1 MVEIPPLT
9 AADLATVTAFAGLPD
24 ATLDWLLAHG
34 TGRTAAH
41 GETLFE
47 PGAPAELMVAVIRGG
62 IQFYAAK
69 GAQRDPIF
77 RVEAGQVTG
86 VLPYSR
92 LRIINNQGTAVGD
105 TWLYALHRNQF
116 PALEQ
121 ASPELTQRLVGVMND
136 RSRDQVR
143 NQERDDKLR
152 ALGKLSAGLAHEL
165 NNPAAAIARAAQAL
179 AKQATTKPKLLQE
192 LIAQC
197 PDPSAL
203 FAFAALAVPV
213 AATAEAP
220 PLHLSP
226 MQQSQ
231 REDELADWLT
241 DQGVADA
248 YRIAPGLVE
257 TGLTEQTLGAAA
269 EVLPPAARPAAF
281 AWLECQQSTLRLIH
295 DVQEAGARISKLV
308 ADVKTYSHMDRAG
321 GFELLDLT
329 AGLDST
335 LNMLGYQLREKNVR
349 LTRDY
354 APDLPQIRGQVS
366 SLNQVWTNLIDN
378 ALDALPAQGGELTL
392 RTRREGDFVRVFL
405 IDNGSGIPADVL
417 PHIFEPF
424 YTTKQ
429 AGSGSGLGLDIAQR
443 IIRQHDGRLE
453 VDSKPGRTEFCAWLP
468 VAAPLA

>member
-1 MVEIPPLT
+1 MTSSPAL
-9 AADLATVTAFAGLPD
+9 AATDLATITAFADLPE
-24 ATLDWLLAHG
+24 ATLSWLLD
-34 TGRTAAH
+34 H
-41 GETLFE
+41 GEFRTFADGESIIE
-47 PGAPAELMVAVIRGG
+47 PGAPAEFMMAILRGG
-62 IQFYAAK
+62 MQFYLVK
-69 GAQRDPIF
+69 GAQRDPSF
-77 RVEAGQVTG
+77 RAEAGQVTG

-92 LRIINNQGTAVGD
+92 LRVITGQGVATGE
-105 TWLYALHRNQF
+105 TRLFLLHRDQF

-121 ASPELTQRLVGVMND
+121 ASPELTQRLVAVMND

-143 NQERDDKLR
+143 GQERDDKLR

-179 AKQATTKPKLLQE
+179 AVRAASKPQLLRE
-192 LIAQC
+192 LIEQC
-197 PDPSAL
+197 PDPTAL
-203 FAFAALAVPV
+203 FAFAAMAVPV
-213 AATAEAP
+213 AATAAAPAP
-220 PLHLSP
+220 PLSAW
-226 MQQSQ
+226 QRSE

-248 YRIAPGLVE
+248 YRLAPGLLE
-257 TGLTEQTLGAAA
+257 TGLTEKTLAAAA
-269 EVLPPAARPAAF
+269 EVLPAAARPAAF
-281 AWLECQQSTLRLIH
+281 AWLECQQSTLQLIH
-295 DVQEAGARISKLV
+295 DVQEAGSRISKLV
-308 ADVKTYSHMDRAG
+308 ADVKTYSHMDRDG
-321 GFELLDLT
+321 GAELLDIT

-335 LNMLGYQLREKNVR
+335 LNMLSFQLRQKNVR

-378 ALDALPAQGGELTL
+378 AVDALPTQGGELTL

-405 IDNGSGIPADVL
+405 IDNGSGIPAEVL

-453 VDSKPGRTEFCAWLP
+453 AHSAPGHTEFCIWLP
-468 VAAPLA
+468 VAKPLA